1 VLGKMQVQ
9 NDYARFRL
17 VGRRTLPI
25 HEIDGLLAI
34 AEYFEKVA
42 LFVLIQSVPQ
52 QKHVG
57 GIVFHHYNLRG
68 SRIFDAQFKPPCGN
82 IEYTQDD
89 ILTLDAK
96 ASVTVTRQ

>member
-1 VLGKMQVQ
+1 MQVQ

-17 VGRRTLPI
+17 VTRRTLLI

-42 LFVLIQSVPQ
+42 LFVLIQSVAQ
-52 QKHVG
+52 QKYVG

-68 SRIFDAQFKPPCGN
+68 TRIFDAQLEPPCGN
-82 IEYTQDD
+82 VQYTHDR
-89 ILTLDAK
+89 ILTLDAEVV
-96 ASVTVTRQ
+96 VTVTRL